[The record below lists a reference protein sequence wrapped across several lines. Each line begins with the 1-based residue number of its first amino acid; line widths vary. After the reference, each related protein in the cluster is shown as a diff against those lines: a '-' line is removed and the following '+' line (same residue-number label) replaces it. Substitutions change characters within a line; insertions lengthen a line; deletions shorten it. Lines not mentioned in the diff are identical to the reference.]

1 MIFAFIFFTVIAL
14 FVAYM
19 VIDQRKNPSP
29 WSWNV
34 CEQRNGYIVKR
45 IQREEMG
52 FMDWWEY
59 RIIKNGKT
67 VLTTTDYAEVEQ
79 VIAANE

>member
-19 VIDQRKNPSP
+19 VIDEKRNPSP
-29 WSWNV
+29 WRWNI
-34 CEQRNGYIVKR
+34 CEQRNGYTVKR

-59 RIIKNGKT
+59 RVFKDGKRI
-67 VLTTTDYAEVEQ
+67 LDTTDYQEVKRITEQ
-79 VIAANE
+79 P